1 MLFRLFRHN
10 LLQIICSPSFKP
22 EGVVVEEVEVDEKVE
37 AGLRRERVVEEG
49 GDGAPQLEPVEEVL
63 PGEDQ
68 PLRVQQAE
76 AAEQREQDRQAEP
89 VPREDRQGLEPVLKF
104 CQSNGNKSLMAG
116 LYPKKYNTN
125 LDIPTGRHLAAIC
138 RSSGPK
144 SSPPKHNQ
152 ARDYF
157 LPFRDL

>member
-1 MLFRLFRHN
+1 MLFRIFRHN

-76 AAEQREQDRQAEP
+76 PAEQREQDRQAEP

-104 CQSNGNKSLMAG
+104 GVVFMTG
-116 LYPKKYNTN
+116 WYPKK
-125 LDIPTGRHLAAIC
+125 
-138 RSSGPK
+138 
-144 SSPPKHNQ
+144 
-152 ARDYF
+152 
-157 LPFRDL
+157 